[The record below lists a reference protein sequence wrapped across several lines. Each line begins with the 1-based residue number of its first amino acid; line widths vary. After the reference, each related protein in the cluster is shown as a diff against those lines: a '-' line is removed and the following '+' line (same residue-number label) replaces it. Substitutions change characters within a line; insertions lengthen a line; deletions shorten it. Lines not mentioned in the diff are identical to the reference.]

1 MNSEYALK
9 NTKDFE
15 EKKSA
20 INTET
25 DDCVKRS
32 TCYFKVKR
40 SVGFMKNEEWNVS
53 LTPDYVEFS
62 FRDSNKLITVP
73 KETANEFIRFPQEF
87 ALVPSGNIHVKDN
100 KKEYVFVLNRADRKK
115 LCNWLPKKTAE
126 EMKGELRMW
135 GVGLIVLGGVHFVL
149 SEFLDPVWGIVIA
162 VLGALNLLVAKRGM
176 FIANGIAL
184 LFIGFLNMAAGG
196 GWKIFGMLQI
206 IWGVQEI
213 RKFRRYA

>member
-1 MNSEYALK
+1 
-9 NTKDFE
+9 
-15 EKKSA
+15 
-20 INTET
+20 
-25 DDCVKRS
+25 
-32 TCYFKVKR
+32 
-40 SVGFMKNEEWNVS
+40 MKNEEWNVS

-62 FRDSNKLITVP
+62 FRDSAKRITVP
-73 KETANEFIRFPQEF
+73 KKTANQFIRFPQEF
-87 ALVPSGNIHVKDN
+87 TLIPSGNIHVKHN

-135 GVGLIVLGGVHFVL
+135 GIGLIVLGGVHVVL
-149 SEFLDPVWGIVIA
+149 SNFLDPIWGIVIA

-184 LFIGFLNMAAGG
+184 LLVGFLNMAAGS
-196 GWKIFGMLQI
+196 GWKVFGMIQI
-206 IWGVQEI
+206 IWGIQEI